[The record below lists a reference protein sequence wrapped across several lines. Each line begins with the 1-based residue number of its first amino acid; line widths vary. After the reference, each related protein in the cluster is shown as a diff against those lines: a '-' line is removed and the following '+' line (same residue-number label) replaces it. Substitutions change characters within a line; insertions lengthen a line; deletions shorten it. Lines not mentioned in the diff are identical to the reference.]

1 MPSKASLSGNPAA
14 ALIVAG
20 ISSADTGLRQAE
32 ENGNF
37 SARLALLEEA
47 KSLPWGAVWDEFCR
61 RHNVPVGA
69 AWLAEAEAYGQ
80 ETARLRS

>member
-1 MPSKASLSGNPAA
+1 MSRVTL
-14 ALIVAG
+14 V
-20 ISSADTGLRQAE
+20 TG
-32 ENGNF
+32 GMG
-37 SARLALLEEA
+37 